1 MRVVKSI
8 SLIAIGAALAVTQAH
23 AQQSPG
29 FGYRTPPTPPKHG
42 GHGGH
47 HGFVG
52 GIWIVEREV
61 PGVVE
66 RVVEVPVAVPVLAA
80 PSPEPREPF
89 VLGKRYASL
98 PGGCMKLI
106 EGQASYYYCGDG
118 EWYRATGKQFLAVRK
133 P

>member
-1 MRVVKSI
+1 MMKII
-8 SLIAIGAALAVTQAH
+8 SLFAIGAALAVTPAL
-23 AQQSPG
+23 AQQSSG
-29 FGYRTPPTPPKHG
+29 FGYRTPPPPKHGG

-47 HGFVG
+47 HGFGG

-61 PGVVE
+61 PVVVE
-66 RVVEVPVAVPVLAA
+66 RVVEVPVAVPVPAA
-80 PSPEPREPF
+80 PPPEPREPF

-106 EGQASYYYCGDG
+106 EGGASYYYCGDG
-118 EWYRATGKQFLAVRK
+118 EWYRAAGKQYLAVAK